1 MIAIAASIDS
11 KIWAAGYQNGETKG
25 ILMSQIN
32 FAAKLSYGMGSV
44 PYAVKDAAFSTF
56 VMLYYT
62 QVLGLSGSLTGL
74 AIFISV
80 LWDTVSDPLVGAWSD
95 RLKTRWGR
103 RHPMLVAGAIPLG
116 LSFVMLFHPVTSVQ
130 GTQLPLFFWLLVAVL
145 SVRTF
150 LTVFIIP
157 HTAMGAELTD
167 NYLERTSVV
176 NFRTNLGWIFGVSLP
191 AIALTVLFNSVD
203 GSDGRF
209 VVENYYQYGWASF
222 AVVVVAALICIVG
235 SRQFIPRLKEVAE
248 RANPTP
254 GFKRMVADILETLKN
269 MDFRRIMV
277 LEIAVGAT
285 MGIQGALNM
294 IAWTYF
300 WGLSVGEV
308 SVVLFASLPA
318 VALMFPAMK
327 WMAKRWEK
335 QTLLRFAVLGLVL
348 NTAWFVPGRL
358 LGILPENGSSILF
371 ALIFVQASIG
381 TALTILR
388 TVNLHSILAD
398 IADEHELK
406 TGRRQEGVFF
416 AAAAFAVK
424 FVMGFG
430 YIVGGP
436 LLDYVGLAGVAPED
450 ASTEALFGIGV
461 FMGPVM
467 LLFLVIPW
475 WMAMRLQVSQKRLDQ
490 VQSQLNARNAISV

>member
-1 MIAIAASIDS
+1 
-11 KIWAAGYQNGETKG
+11 
-25 ILMSQIN
+25 MSQIG
-32 FAAKLSYGMGSV
+32 FGAKLSYGMGSM
-44 PYAVKDAAFSTF
+44 PYAVKDAAFGTF

-62 QVLGLSGSLTGL
+62 QVLELSGSLTGL

-95 RLKTRWGR
+95 RIKTRWGR

-116 LSFVMLFHPVTSVQ
+116 LSFVMLFHPILSVQ
-130 GTQLPLFFWLLVAVL
+130 GTQWPLFFWLLISVL

-157 HTAMGAELTD
+157 HTAMGAELTED
-167 NYLERTSVV
+167 YLERTSIV
-176 NFRTNLGWIFGVSLP
+176 NFRTNLGWIAGVTLP
-191 AIALTVLFNSVD
+191 AVALKLIFDSVD
-203 GSDGRF
+203 GTDGRF

-222 AVVVVAALICIVG
+222 AVVVIASGICIFG
-235 SRQFIPRLKEVAE
+235 SKQFIPRLKEVAK

-254 GFKRMVADILETLKN
+254 GLKGMIHDTLETLKN
-269 MDFRRIMV
+269 LDFRRIMV

-300 WGLSVGEV
+300 WGLSINEI
-308 SVVLFASLPA
+308 SLVLFASLPA
-318 VALMFPAMK
+318 VALMFPGMK
-327 WMAKRWEK
+327 WLAKKWEK
-335 QTLLRFAVLGLVL
+335 QTLLRFAVAGLVI

-358 LGILPENGSSILF
+358 LGILPENGTTILF
-371 ALIFVQASIG
+371 GLVFFQAMIG
-381 TALTILR
+381 TALTIIR
-388 TVNLHSILAD
+388 SVNLHSILAD
-398 IADEHELK
+398 IADEHELR

-436 LLDYVGLAGVAPED
+436 LLDYVGLQGVAPED
-450 ASTEALFGIGV
+450 ATAESLFGIGV

-467 LLFLVIPW
+467 VLCLLVPW
-475 WMAMRLQVSQKRLDQ
+475 WMAMRLQVSQKRLDD
-490 VQSQLNARNAISV
+490 VQTRLQERSGKSTA